1 MIIIKNYL
9 IEFYLHSGKANLN
22 GKIHTSKQI
31 NNLLNFKGTKI
42 KLKLNIKRK
51 SYFFYNKPIFC

>member
-22 GKIHTSKQI
+22 GEIHTSKQI

-51 SYFFYNKPIFC
+51 